1 MDVSEALVELPKL
14 EAVIAKVAVVKNWGK
29 TAKKEAK
36 RKLDAQIKKAREL
49 FAKQMAELKFSIPAK
64 IKVAAQEAS
73 VALKSAKKLRK
84 IVYEPEGYES
94 RTKLTDVLW
103 ILAKNGYER
112 EADKCA
118 GLNRDTWTYVPPEMS
133 EKDKDR
139 VRKTNMFWQA
149 IINVKHG
156 KLKETRLSWA
166 ASEGKLARVREL
178 GEWRADV
185 EAADKDG
192 CTPLFIASQKGNL
205 DVARELL
212 ARGANIEAA
221 MNMGATSLIIASYY
235 GHLDVVRELLA
246 RGANIEAANNNG
258 ATSLYIASQ
267 EGRLDVVRELL
278 ARGANIEAAANDGAT
293 SLLTA
298 SDRGHLDV
306 VRELLARGAVVDAVF
321 HTGFTPFIQASWK
334 GHTEVVRALLA
345 AGANKHHVTN
355 NGHAADSHAGTHR
368 KAPAGSRAAILALL
382 A

>member
-258 ATSLYIASQ
+258 TTSLYVASQ
-267 EGRLDVVRELL
+267 D
-278 ARGANIEAAANDGAT
+278 
-293 SLLTA
+293 
-298 SDRGHLDV
+298 GHLAV